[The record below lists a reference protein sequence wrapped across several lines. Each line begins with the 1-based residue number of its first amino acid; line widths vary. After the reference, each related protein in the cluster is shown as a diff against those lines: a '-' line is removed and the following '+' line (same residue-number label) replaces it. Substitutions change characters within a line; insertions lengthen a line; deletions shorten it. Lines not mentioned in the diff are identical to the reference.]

1 MGILGTLFGGSKNS
15 STSDNKSY
23 DFLKDSLG
31 GVVGGGVNFINMLK
45 DELSGGFEGY
55 KKKSGFNA
63 ELGEGLRGIT
73 GGRAAMG
80 ALRSG
85 DTGKAYLRY
94 GDDLASRRYENYL
107 NQMKGGGDQSLN
119 AAGILANAGQTSTSK
134 GKSSNGVLTSLF
146 SDRRLKQDIERIGV
160 ADNGLPIYRYTYKRD
175 PHGVVHIGFM
185 ADEVEALH
193 PDAVTEDLTGIKM
206 VDYGKAVM

>member
-1 MGILGTLFGGSKNS
+1 MGILGTLFGGSKSS
-15 STSDNKSY
+15 STGDNKSY
-23 DFLKDSLG
+23 DFLKDSAR

-85 DTGKAYLRY
+85 DTGKAYLKY

-119 AAGILANAGQTSTSK
+119 AAGILANAGQTSTRK
-134 GKSSNGVLTSLF
+134 DKSSNGALTSLF